1 MEGRLRA
8 RGVRV
13 AALPAV
19 LLFTVVSHAVLATVF
34 VPVHSDLNVYERYA
48 ASVARG
54 IQDGTSLSVARDE
67 IIRDDARRND
77 LPEPT
82 SDAFLIEYPPL
93 AVIWM
98 ATAGIGLEFD
108 AGLGPRTDLYG
119 GRYRLAMFA
128 LDLLLIFILVKW
140 AAPGLV
146 TLAGGV
152 RQRAWRL
159 AVYGVASLILGNLLF
174 DRLDLVVGTLLLPSV
189 MLLVRGSW
197 RASFLLLAL
206 AINFKA
212 SPLALAPLWVVASLP
227 SYLFA
232 QARTRTGALVKAMAV
247 RALTLAGMAIFVF
260 LPFLIIEGSR
270 ASDFLRFRAVQGV
283 QIESVPASIL
293 LVLHAFGLPLQVSF
307 TLGTFELQTPLSP
320 VMAAA
325 SPLLLLVAVAIAAAL
340 YARTATTRC
349 GRLARTDRRVPTAPT
364 APTVP
369 TVPAGSLA
377 TSDPPLF
384 VTATVATLLLTLVT
398 SKLLSPQYLIWLLPL
413 VPLLDIGA
421 ARTRAFQLWFLFTC
435 TVTTAI
441 FPYLLGRT
449 LARHDPASGGYLD
462 PTPLGVGLV
471 LLRNALLIW
480 LAWLAL
486 RPLLH
491 PTSEDGTTRPD

>member
-8 RGVRV
+8 RGIRV

-19 LLFTVVSHAVLATVF
+19 LLFTVASHAVLATVF
-34 VPVHSDLNVYERYA
+34 VPINSDLYVYKRYA

-54 IQDGTSLSVARDE
+54 IQDGTSFSVARDQN
-67 IIRDDARRND
+67 IRDDARRSG

-98 ATAGIGLEFD
+98 ATVGIGLELD
-108 AGLGPRTDLYG
+108 ARLAPRADLYDA
-119 GRYRLAMFA
+119 RYRLAMFA
-128 LDLLLIFILVKW
+128 LDLLMIFVLVRW
-140 AAPGLV
+140 AIPGLV
-146 TLAGGV
+146 ASSGVTAGSA
-152 RQRAWRL
+152 RRL
-159 AVYGVASLILGNLLF
+159 AIYGVAGLILGNLLF

-189 MLLVRGSW
+189 LLLVRGSW
-197 RASFLLLAL
+197 RASFLLLAV

-227 SYLFA
+227 PYLFA

-247 RALTLAGMAIFVF
+247 RALTLAGGAIFMF

-270 ASDFLRFRAVQGV
+270 AFDFLRFRAVQGV
-283 QIESVPASIL
+283 QIESVPASVL

-307 TLGTFELQTPLSP
+307 TLGTFELQTPLST

-325 SPLLLLVAVAIAAAL
+325 SPLLLLVVVAIAAAL
-340 YARTATTRC
+340 YARTATTLC
-349 GRLARTDRRVPTAPT
+349 DRLARTLRSNGP
-364 APTVP
+364 VP
-369 TVPAGSLA
+369 TVPDGSLA

-384 VTATVATLLLTLVT
+384 LAAIVATLLLTLVT
-398 SKLLSPQYLIWLLPL
+398 SKLLSPQYLIWLLAL